1 MASTFQLEIV
11 TPDRKLFDDQVEMAI
26 VRTSE
31 GDVGILKNHI
41 PTVAPISVGVIKIKQ
56 NGKLLHAT
64 CAGGFVSIDEEKTTI
79 ITDASE
85 WPHEIDT
92 VRAESAAERA
102 KERLDKDSDKI
113 DTARAQMALY
123 KAMNRLKVSGK
134 DD

>member
-31 GDVGILKNHI
+31 GDVGILKDHI
-41 PTVAPISVGVIKIKQ
+41 PTVAPISIGVIKIKKD
-56 NGKLLHAT
+56 GKLLQAT
-64 CAGGFVSIDEEKTTI
+64 CSGGFVSIDEEKTTI

-85 WPHEIDT
+85 WPDEIDI
-92 VRAESAAERA
+92 VRAEAAAERA
-102 KERLDKDSDKI
+102 KERLEKDSEKI

-123 KAMNRLKVSGK
+123 KAINRLRIAR
-134 DD
+134 DDE